1 MSTPSDDDTILR
13 AGPVTLIC
21 GLPELPKEPWRP
33 PPSNSTCRT
42 GCPTQ
47 DHASWGEC
55 ARAANMRVAYCGIG
69 GGDATA
75 QKKWDTELSLYRQ
88 ARKQGIQP
96 DGTKTNQIMRAL
108 KASDKVGA
116 AYGRDFG
123 KAAAMPEGA

>member
-1 MSTPSDDDTILR
+1 M
-13 AGPVTLIC
+13 
-21 GLPELPKEPWRP
+21 
-33 PPSNSTCRT
+33 CRT

-47 DHASWGEC
+47 DHANWGEC

-75 QKKWDTELSLYRQ
+75 QKAWDSELSLYRQ

-108 KASDKVGA
+108 KASDAAGA
-116 AYGRDFG
+116 AYGRDFS
-123 KAAAMPEGA
+123 KASGMPEGAA